1 MQATSAGWTWALG
14 VWLLGCSSAGG
25 VQALSPVEDATA
37 VAAATPTAS
46 DYSAHL
52 DLLALGYQDGSF
64 EVRSPAPQHV
74 LARGR
79 HGAAI
84 VNLALT
90 ADGQRLATADR
101 AGVLAV
107 SETATGVLKVLPS
120 AASAEVGLVTPIGLA
135 WDHAGKR
142 LAVAAASTVRLV
154 HVDSGASKQIDVD
167 ADVNAAA
174 FSKDDTE
181 LAVGGRRI
189 TFYSAPELRET
200 RRLPLPTEYG
210 WQAERPNV
218 LDLRYSADGSK
229 LGVLLD
235 VGVALFDLQTGHV
248 QAALVKDL
256 NAVGLRFARDGRMAV
271 FARDALYIGPAD
283 AEKLKAGLHKTNGT
297 LWDIEFR
304 RDDSL
309 LFLGDGIDADAEA
322 LLQ

>member
-1 MQATSAGWTWALG
+1 
-14 VWLLGCSSAGG
+14 
-25 VQALSPVEDATA
+25 
-37 VAAATPTAS
+37 
-46 DYSAHL
+46 
-52 DLLALGYQDGSF
+52 
-64 EVRSPAPQHV
+64 
-74 LARGR
+74 
-79 HGAAI
+79 
-84 VNLALT
+84 LT

-135 WDHAGKR
+135 WDHVGKR
-142 LAVAAASTVRLV
+142 LAVAAASTVRVV

-189 TFYSAPELRET
+189 TFYSVPELRET
-200 RRLPLPTEYG
+200 RRLPLPTESG

-256 NAVGLRFARDGRMAV
+256 NAVGLRFASDGRMAV

-283 AEKLKAGLHKTNGT
+283 AEKLKAGLQKTNGT

-309 LFLGDGIDADAEA
+309 LLLGDGIDADAEA